1 MPRDNQKPSCAT
13 RKRGTYA
20 NMKMRL
26 FFNPKDTPWR
36 MKRHKLRNIG
46 RGLKFISIWFAAPGA
61 QNFTKQVFDAV
72 LDSGQRG
79 AGIGRGR
86 ERPRQ

>member
-1 MPRDNQKPSCAT
+1 MPRDNQKPSRAT

-46 RGLKFISIWFAAPGA
+46 RGLKFKINLVCCAWCAEFHQAG
-61 QNFTKQVFDAV
+61 V
-72 LDSGQRG
+72 QR
-79 AGIGRGR
+79 
-86 ERPRQ
+86 RP